1 MKTKLA
7 SASSEKP
14 VSTQIRQEA
23 KAPRGI
29 ISGLAPLLLCVL
41 AFIPSAS
48 IAATNDLSGLLQKG
62 LFEEEA
68 NRNLDAA
75 SAAYETLVK
84 QFDQDRQIGATA
96 VFRLG
101 EVYRKQN
108 KTNEAVLQYERI
120 IRDFAEQTTLVT
132 LSRQNLAGMGVL
144 SIPGN
149 GNASTGASRKGYE
162 YIIQAGDTLSTIV
175 SGYRAAGVE
184 VTVDDVLKANP
195 NLNATRLRVGQTLF
209 VPVSGV
215 ASVGS
220 SAARKKQKQLLEEE
234 IKLAE
239 RNLAESKKMIEMGRA
254 SPQDLRSKELEIQL
268 LKQQIALLD
277 IIGSEETDGIDRT
290 VTTDDEEKEIRRLL
304 PMVQNSPDLINAGS
318 KPPIFSAVEQGQLK
332 VVKFLLD
339 HGARVD
345 VRPAGSP
352 SLGRTPL
359 LAAASTG
366 QKAIAELLL
375 ANGADIKARDNM
387 GLGALHL
394 AAEKGF
400 LTVAELLI
408 ARGAEVNAVDNDGDT
423 PLHSAARSGQPE
435 MESLLIKHGAEVNA
449 RDNRGR
455 TALSLAAEGKHLEAV
470 KVLLAAKADPN
481 IVDQNGRTP
490 LSYAGVNLELLR
502 VLLTA
507 KADPNLDTAKP
518 PLIQAADGD
527 NSAALALLLAQGAS
541 PEVRV
546 GDDGV
551 TPLLVTIRQS
561 NTNGIAALLA
571 AAADVNVQD
580 RFGNS
585 ALHYVVRMG
594 NPAVLQMLLEKG
606 ANPNVRN
613 GQGLTPLDLTKPS
626 GVPHVGTPQFPLVP
640 ADVKAKLAEL
650 LRAHGALDELP
661 DFTAIRITRGTR
673 SPYAVFEKDRNGWN
687 HFTLF
692 EALLGLYGK
701 NALIMPFPDLT
712 QIRIQRFSPTQP
724 VERKEIVVNLLNA
737 TNGID
742 CAQNLTLE
750 FGDLIEIPERE
761 HRLSEMPVGLTDQQ
775 RAELVRC
782 VPKQVRVIFRSE
794 AVELSLDPDG
804 AYLDAA
810 IRSSPAQSVLR
821 SSADLTRV
829 KVTRNDP
836 AAGQLQDFIVEVNP
850 SPPSSLPL
858 PAPSPVG
865 VAAYGRA
872 RPVEGF
878 WLQNGDVIEVP
889 EKPE

>member
-7 SASSEKP
+7 PGSSGKP
-14 VSTQIRQEA
+14 VSTQSRLET
-23 KAPRGI
+23 KAPGGI
-29 ISGLAPLLLCVL
+29 ISGLASLLLCVL
-41 AFIPSAS
+41 ALIPPALP
-48 IAATNDLSGLLQKG
+48 AATNDLSGLLQKG

-75 SAAYETLVK
+75 TEAYRAVSAQYGR
-84 QFDQDRQIGATA
+84 DRALAATA
-96 VFRLG
+96 IFRLG
-101 EVYRKQN
+101 EIYRKQS
-108 KTNEAVLQYERI
+108 KTNEAIVQYERI
-120 IRDFAEQTTLVT
+120 VREFPDQETLVR
-132 LSRQNLAGMGVL
+132 LSRQNLAGIGAGSAAAATPPPPSATL
-144 SIPGN
+144 EL
-149 GNASTGASRKGYE
+149 NAET
-162 YIIQAGDTLSTIV
+162 QAGDT
-175 SGYRAAGVE
+175 A
-184 VTVDDVLKANP
+184 
-195 NLNATRLRVGQTLF
+195 
-209 VPVSGV
+209 V
-215 ASVGS
+215 A
-220 SAARKKQKQLLEEE
+220 
-234 IKLAE
+234 
-239 RNLAESKKMIEMGRA
+239 
-254 SPQDLRSKELEIQL
+254 
-268 LKQQIALLD
+268 
-277 IIGSEETDGIDRT
+277 
-290 VTTDDEEKEIRRLL
+290 DDEEKEIRRLQA
-304 PMVQNSPDLINAGS
+304 MIQNSPDLINAAVAPPFS
-318 KPPIFSAVEQGQLK
+318 KIPIISAVERGQLK

-345 VRPAGSP
+345 VRPAGLP
-352 SLGRTPL
+352 GLGRTPL
-359 LAAASTG
+359 LVAASTG

-375 ANGADIKARDNM
+375 ANGADIKARDKM

-394 AAEKGF
+394 AADKGF

-470 KVLLAAKADPN
+470 KILLAEKADPN
-481 IVDQNGRTP
+481 TVDQNGRTP
-490 LSYAGVNLELLR
+490 LGYAGVNLELLR

-541 PEVRV
+541 PEVRG
-546 GDDGV
+546 GDDSV
-551 TPLLVTIRQS
+551 TPLLITVLWS

-585 ALHYVVRMG
+585 ALHYAVRTG

-613 GQGLTPLDLTKPS
+613 DQGVTPLDLTKPS
-626 GVPHVGTPQFPLVP
+626 GVASLSPSVP

-661 DFTAIRITRGTR
+661 EFTAIRITRGTR

-782 VPKQVRVIFRSE
+782 IPKRVRVIFRSE

-829 KVTRNDP
+829 KVTRKDP
-836 AAGQLQDFIVEVNP
+836 AAGQPQEFIVNVNP

>member
-1 MKTKLA
+1 M
-7 SASSEKP
+7 
-14 VSTQIRQEA
+14 
-23 KAPRGI
+23 
-29 ISGLAPLLLCVL
+29 
-41 AFIPSAS
+41 
-48 IAATNDLSGLLQKG
+48 
-62 LFEEEA
+62 
-68 NRNLDAA
+68 
-75 SAAYETLVK
+75 
-84 QFDQDRQIGATA
+84 
-96 VFRLG
+96 G
-101 EVYRKQN
+101 EIYRKQS
-108 KTNEAVLQYERI
+108 KTNEAIVQYERI
-120 IRDFAEQTTLVT
+120 VREFPDQETLVR
-132 LSRQNLAGMGVL
+132 LSRQNLAGIGAGSAAAATPPPPSATL
-144 SIPGN
+144 EL
-149 GNASTGASRKGYE
+149 NAET
-162 YIIQAGDTLSTIV
+162 QAGDT
-175 SGYRAAGVE
+175 A
-184 VTVDDVLKANP
+184 
-195 NLNATRLRVGQTLF
+195 
-209 VPVSGV
+209 V
-215 ASVGS
+215 A
-220 SAARKKQKQLLEEE
+220 
-234 IKLAE
+234 
-239 RNLAESKKMIEMGRA
+239 
-254 SPQDLRSKELEIQL
+254 
-268 LKQQIALLD
+268 
-277 IIGSEETDGIDRT
+277 
-290 VTTDDEEKEIRRLL
+290 DDEEKEIRRLQA
-304 PMVQNSPDLINAGS
+304 MIQNSPDLINAAVAPPFS
-318 KPPIFSAVEQGQLK
+318 KIPIISAVERGQLK

-345 VRPAGSP
+345 VRPAGLP
-352 SLGRTPL
+352 GLGRTPL
-359 LAAASTG
+359 LVAASTG

-375 ANGADIKARDNM
+375 ANGADIKARDKM

-394 AAEKGF
+394 AADKGF

-435 MESLLIKHGAEVNA
+435 MESLLIKYGAEVNA

-470 KVLLAAKADPN
+470 KILLAEKADPN
-481 IVDQNGRTP
+481 TVDQNGRTP
-490 LSYAGVNLELLR
+490 LGYAGVNLELLR

-507 KADPNLDTAKP
+507 KADPNLDTTEP
-518 PLIQAADGD
+518 PLIQAAGGD

-541 PEVRV
+541 PEVRG
-546 GDDGV
+546 GDDSV
-551 TPLLVTIRQS
+551 TPLLVTILQS

-571 AAADVNVQD
+571 AGADVNVQD
-580 RFGNS
+580 RFGGS
-585 ALHYVVRMG
+585 ALHYAVRMG
-594 NPAVLQMLLEKG
+594 NPTVLQMLLEKG

-613 GQGLTPLDLTKPS
+613 DQGLTPLDLTKPS
-626 GVPHVGTPQFPLVP
+626 GVASLSPSVP

-661 DFTAIRITRGTR
+661 DFTAIRITRGTL
-673 SPYAVFEKDRNGWN
+673 SPYAIFKKDSNGWN

-692 EALLGLYGK
+692 EALLAFYNKSEFPAGI
-701 NALIMPFPDLT
+701 ASPQTMPFPDLT

-742 CAQNLTLE
+742 CAQNLPLE

-782 VPKQVRVIFRSE
+782 IPKRVRVIFRSE
-794 AVELSLDPDG
+794 AVELSLDPDW

-829 KVTRNDP
+829 KVTRKDP
-836 AAGQLQDFIVEVNP
+836 AAGQPQEFIVNVNP

>member
-1 MKTKLA
+1 MKTELALA
-7 SASSEKP
+7 SSKKP
-14 VSTQIRQEA
+14 VSTQSSQEA
-23 KAPRGI
+23 KAPGGI
-29 ISGLAPLLLCVL
+29 ISCLAALLLCVL

-75 SAAYETLVK
+75 TEAYRAVSAQYGR
-84 QFDQDRQIGATA
+84 DRALAATA
-96 VFRLG
+96 IFRLG
-101 EVYRKQN
+101 EIYRKQS
-108 KTNEAVLQYERI
+108 KTNEAIIYYERI
-120 IRDFAEQTTLVT
+120 VREFPDQETLVR
-132 LSRQNLAGMGVL
+132 LSRQNL
-144 SIPGN
+144 
-149 GNASTGASRKGYE
+149 T
-162 YIIQAGDTLSTIV
+162 TLSPSTEPVVESFGERVRRIIRE
-175 SGYRAAGVE
+175 RAAEESAVPGLSPE
-184 VTVDDVLKANP
+184 ARLLGQLKKLSRAELRKVLPSVSADP
-195 NLNATRLRVGQTLF
+195 TFSDLVIELNAAERKRVELAADLGESSPFMKQNQSVLELLNEKIEERMDGILRGMELRVAAEKTTE
-209 VPVSGV
+209 V
-215 ASVGS
+215 AKPSL
-220 SAARKKQKQLLEEE
+220 KPELN
-234 IKLAE
+234 AE
-239 RNLAESKKMIEMGRA
+239 AQA
-254 SPQDLRSKELEIQL
+254 
-268 LKQQIALLD
+268 
-277 IIGSEETDGIDRT
+277 
-290 VTTDDEEKEIRRLL
+290 DDEEKELRRIQE
-304 PMVQNSPDLINAGS
+304 MIKNSPDLINAAVAPPFS

-375 ANGADIKARDNM
+375 ANGTDIKARDNM

-435 MESLLIKHGAEVNA
+435 MESLLIQHGAEVNA

-561 NTNGIAALLA
+561 NTNGIAALLGA
-571 AAADVNVQD
+571 SADVNVQN
-580 RFGNS
+580 RFGAS
-585 ALHYVVRMG
+585 ALHYAVRAG

-613 GQGLTPLDLTKPS
+613 NQGQTPLDLTKPS
-626 GVPHVGTPQFPLVP
+626 GVASLSPSVP

-742 CAQNLTLE
+742 CTQNLPLE

-761 HRLSEMPVGLTDQQ
+761 HRLADRAVGLTDQQ

-782 VPKQVRVIFRSE
+782 VPKRVRVIFRSE
-794 AVELSLDPDG
+794 AVELSLDPDW

-821 SSADLTRV
+821 SSADLSRV
-829 KVTRNDP
+829 KVTRKDP
-836 AAGQLQDFIVEVNP
+836 AARQPQEFIVNVNP
-850 SPPSSLPL
+850 SPTSSLPL
-858 PAPSPVG
+858 PTPSPVG
-865 VAAYGRA
+865 VAAYGRD

>member
-1 MKTKLA
+1 MKTELA
-7 SASSEKP
+7 LAASGKP
-14 VSTQIRQEA
+14 VSTQSRQEA
-23 KAPRGI
+23 KAQRGI
-29 ISGLAPLLLCVL
+29 ISGLAPWLLCVL
-41 AFIPSAS
+41 ALIPPALP
-48 IAATNDLSGLLQKG
+48 AATNDLSGLLQKG

-75 SAAYETLVK
+75 TEAYRAVSAQY
-84 QFDQDRQIGATA
+84 DRDRALAATA
-96 VFRLG
+96 IFRLG
-101 EVYRKQN
+101 EIYRKQS
-108 KTNEAVLQYERI
+108 KTNEAIVQYERI
-120 IRDFAEQTTLVT
+120 VREFPDQEALVR
-132 LSRQNLAGMGVL
+132 LSRQNLAG
-144 SIPGN
+144 I
-149 GNASTGASRKGYE
+149 GAG
-162 YIIQAGDTLSTIV
+162 
-175 SGYRAAGVE
+175 
-184 VTVDDVLKANP
+184 
-195 NLNATRLRVGQTLF
+195 
-209 VPVSGV
+209 
-215 ASVGS
+215 
-220 SAARKKQKQLLEEE
+220 SAATAILPLPWAGLE
-234 IKLAE
+234 LTT
-239 RNLAESKKMIEMGRA
+239 EMEA
-254 SPQDLRSKELEIQL
+254 ADT
-268 LKQQIALLD
+268 A
-277 IIGSEETDGIDRT
+277 
-290 VTTDDEEKEIRRLL
+290 VADDEEKEIRRLL

-332 VVKFLLD
+332 VVKMLMD
-339 HGARVD
+339 VGARVD
-345 VRPAGSP
+345 VRPAGLP
-352 SLGRTPL
+352 GLGRTPL

-375 ANGADIKARDNM
+375 ANGADIKARDKM

-435 MESLLIKHGAEVNA
+435 MESLLIKHGAEVNM
-449 RDNRGR
+449 RDDRGR
-455 TALSLAAEGKHLEAV
+455 TPLSLAAEKKHLEAV
-470 KVLLAAKADPN
+470 KILLAAKADPN

-502 VLLTA
+502 VLLAA
-507 KADPNLDTAKP
+507 KADPNLDTTKP
-518 PLIQAADGD
+518 SLIQAADGD
-527 NSAALALLLAQGAS
+527 NPAALALLVAQGAS
-541 PEVRV
+541 PEVR
-546 GDDGV
+546 GDGDSLTALRFALGTKSAV
-551 TPLLVTIRQS
+551 IGSDNSLTPLLITVLWS

-626 GVPHVGTPQFPLVP
+626 GVASLSPSVP
-640 ADVKAKLAEL
+640 ADVEAKMAEL
-650 LRAHGALDELP
+650 LRVHGALDELP

-742 CAQNLTLE
+742 CAQNLPLE

-761 HRLSEMPVGLTDQQ
+761 HRLAERAVGLTHQQ
-775 RAELVRC
+775 WAELVRC
-782 VPKQVRVIFRSE
+782 IPKRVRLIFRGE
-794 AVELSLDPDG
+794 AVELSLDPDW

-821 SSADLTRV
+821 SSADLSRV
-829 KVTRNDP
+829 KVTRKDP
-836 AAGQLQDFIVEVNP
+836 AAGQPQEFIVSVNP
-850 SPPSSLPL
+850 SPPSSQPL
-858 PAPSPVG
+858 PIPRPVG
-865 VAAYGRA
+865 VAAYGRD
-872 RPVEGF
+872 RLVEGF